1 MEQSWSETVASA
13 STGGATINPYQ
24 RLNRSRGLTRVNAA
38 IPRDMGLVD
47 KKLRRLFRHLLAAQE
62 PWPLYLHG
70 LQGRGKTLATMA
82 LCDAVAGSRYFT
94 PSELMDTCACNSH
107 YLPWG
112 ATGRRYPIDLSVLD
126 EVGAD
131 VGSGM
136 RAEWH
141 KEMVRLFCDHREQY
155 HHRVAVY
162 VSNLPPELIREKYD
176 DRVASRM
183 LCGTL
188 YELTGVD
195 RRQPEPGG
203 HEAAV
208 KGEF

>member
-13 STGGATINPYQ
+13 STGGATINPYK
-24 RLNRSRGLTRVNAA
+24 RLRRSRGLGNVRPG
-38 IPRDMGLVD
+38 IPRSMDLVD
-47 KKLRRLFRHLLAAQE
+47 KELKRLFLRLLVAQE

-70 LQGRGKTLATMA
+70 LQGRGKTMATLA
-82 LCDAVAGSRYFT
+82 LCDAVAESKYFT
-94 PSELMDTCACNSH
+94 PSELMDTCINNP
-107 YLPWG
+107 YRLPWSPEQ
-112 ATGRRYPIDLSVLD
+112 RRYPIELSVLD

-131 VGSGM
+131 VGSGK

-141 KEMVRLFCDHREQY
+141 KEIVRLFCDHREQY

-203 HEAAV
+203 HEAS
-208 KGEF
+208 KEKL